1 MQLKD
6 LYPYELD
13 WGEIIVEGH
22 SEKENEIILIFN
34 CDLRTEEKV
43 TNTIQYVV
51 GRLCWG
57 IKNFPPNIAVR
68 LTLDIRGQEIILSRA
83 RKIKERILSILN
95 KLAISNAIEIEFIM

>member
-1 MQLKD
+1 MND
-6 LYPYELD
+6 VRPYEFD

-34 CDLRTEEKV
+34 CDLRTEENIA
-43 TNTIQYVV
+43 NTVQYVV

-83 RKIKERILSILN
+83 RKIKERILNILD
-95 KLAISNAIEIEFIM
+95 KLAISNSIEIEFIM